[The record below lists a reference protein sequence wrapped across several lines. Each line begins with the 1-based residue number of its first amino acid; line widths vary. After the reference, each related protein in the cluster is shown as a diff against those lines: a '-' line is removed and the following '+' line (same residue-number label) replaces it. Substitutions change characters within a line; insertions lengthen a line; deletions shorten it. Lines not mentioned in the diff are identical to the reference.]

1 MSLQSPRGARVLE
14 VDIFS
19 DFVCPWCFIAARRLD
34 AAIELSGLK
43 EAVIRYHP
51 YVLHDSAPPEGI
63 DLGGMLEQKYGL
75 APKAIFER
83 VESAALESGIPL
95 DFSRQPRTYS
105 TVAAHTLMRFAES
118 AGRQRELADALF
130 IAYFLE
136 ARNISDSEVLRE
148 VGATKGLVP
157 EEIDGVLADPK
168 ELEITRLAVREA
180 ADLGVR
186 GVPLMIFNRSLVLSG
201 AQSAE
206 VFRDAIA
213 RALEAEPAVPT
224 P

>member
-1 MSLQSPRGARVLE
+1 
-14 VDIFS
+14 
-19 DFVCPWCFIAARRLD
+19 
-34 AAIELSGLK
+34 
-43 EAVIRYHP
+43 
-51 YVLHDSAPPEGI
+51 
-63 DLGGMLEQKYGL
+63 
-75 APKAIFER
+75 
-83 VESAALESGIPL
+83 
-95 DFSRQPRTYS
+95 
-105 TVAAHTLMRFAES
+105 MRFAES